1 MSYLKEIKQ
10 TESTLNDGFLSL
22 LYLSTISKEFKQ
34 QIKTA
39 QKWQKK
45 QQSPLRSRL
54 AALKGQ

>member
-1 MSYLKEIKQ
+1 MINEIKQ
-10 TESTLNDGFLSL
+10 TEKNLENGFLSL

-34 QIKTA
+34 QIKTV

-45 QQSPLRSRL
+45 QQSPLKSRL

>member
-1 MSYLKEIKQ
+1 MIKEIKQ
-10 TESTLNDGFLSL
+10 TEENLENGFLSL
-22 LYLSTISKEFKQ
+22 LYLSTLSKEFKQ

>member
-1 MSYLKEIKQ
+1 MIKEIKQ
-10 TESTLNDGFLSL
+10 TEENLENGFLSL
-22 LYLSTISKEFKQ
+22 LYLTTISKEFKQ